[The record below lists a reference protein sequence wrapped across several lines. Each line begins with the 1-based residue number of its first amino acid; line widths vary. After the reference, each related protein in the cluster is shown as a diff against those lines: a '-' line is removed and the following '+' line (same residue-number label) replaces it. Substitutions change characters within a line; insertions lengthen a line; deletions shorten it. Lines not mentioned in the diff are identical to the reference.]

1 MKVVIFQFSLFGIN
15 TYLVYDEK
23 SGECVVI
30 DPGMISEEEEK
41 AIERFITE
49 KNLSLKYVIYTH
61 LHLDHAVGNDYLKKT
76 YNVPVLV
83 HPSEEIYGKNINS
96 QAQMF
101 GINRNFKNVEIDQPV
116 YPGEI
121 IKIGSGELEAID
133 VAGHS
138 PGGLAFYDKKDGF
151 IIVGDAL
158 FQNSIG
164 RTDLHGGDL
173 NKLLNN
179 IKKNLFSLPDD
190 TIVYPGHGDPTTI
203 GDEKSNNPFLKH

>member
-41 AIERFITE
+41 AIKRFITE

-76 YNVPVLV
+76 YNVPVLA

-116 YPGEI
+116 YPGDI

-203 GDEKSNNPFLKH
+203 GDEKSNNPFFKH